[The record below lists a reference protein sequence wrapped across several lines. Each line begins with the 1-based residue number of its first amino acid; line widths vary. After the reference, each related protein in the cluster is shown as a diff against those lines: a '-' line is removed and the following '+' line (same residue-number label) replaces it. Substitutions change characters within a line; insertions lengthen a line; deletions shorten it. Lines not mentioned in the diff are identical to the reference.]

1 MVAGMEHD
9 LTKLKGGIQALKMD
23 VTGEQLK
30 KFDKYISLLVEWN
43 KKMNLTAIVESDEII
58 VEHFLDS
65 ISILEE
71 MTIENYHTIIDIG
84 TGAGFPGV
92 PIKILRPNARM
103 VLLDSLKKRTE
114 FLKEVS
120 KELDLLDIE
129 IIHSR
134 AEDLARDEAYREKF
148 DFVVSRAVA
157 SLNVLAEYSL
167 PFAKVGGYFVSYK
180 GPAADDELT
189 EAGKAIELLSGQKH
203 PFIKEIVVPFS
214 HKTHKLVIIQ
224 KNTRTPKKY
233 PRSPG
238 KIKKSPL

>member
-1 MVAGMEHD
+1 MEHD
-9 LTKLKGGIQALKMD
+9 LTKLKEGIQALKMD

-167 PFAKVGGYFVSYK
+167 P
-180 GPAADDELT
+180 
-189 EAGKAIELLSGQKH
+189 
-203 PFIKEIVVPFS
+203 
-214 HKTHKLVIIQ
+214 
-224 KNTRTPKKY
+224 
-233 PRSPG
+233 
-238 KIKKSPL
+238 